1 MPLCCCHCD
10 KINVRVGFFLTKRR
24 RWGFVGSSLGLGPS
38 TGFGFRFEVRV
49 LTQEAT
55 HKLAGYFIFVHHVCV
70 YARDSHCKFQLP
82 FPPFQTDM
90 PRTLSEGRRGS
101 NKKKK
106 KKQGFHVYMSWSRAH
121 RICPA
126 CGLFPPR
133 NFPRRHAVCRLHT
146 ARIRNA

>member
-1 MPLCCCHCD
+1 M
-10 KINVRVGFFLTKRR
+10 
-24 RWGFVGSSLGLGPS
+24 GSSLGLGPS

-101 NKKKK
+101 NKKKTK
-106 KKQGFHVYMSWSRAH
+106 KNKDSMC
-121 RICPA
+121 ICPGAERTGYALPVVCFLLATSPGATPFVA
-126 CGLFPPR
+126 CTRRVYVMPDKMR
-133 NFPRRHAVCRLHT
+133 N
-146 ARIRNA
+146 ARIKRVSL

>member
-1 MPLCCCHCD
+1 M
-10 KINVRVGFFLTKRR
+10 
-24 RWGFVGSSLGLGPS
+24 GSSLGLGPS

-101 NKKKK
+101 NNKKKK
-106 KKQGFHVYMSWSRAH
+106 KTRIPCVYVLEQCAQDMPCLWFVSSSQLPPAPRLLSPAH
-121 RICPA
+121 GA
-126 CGLFPPR
+126 Y
-133 NFPRRHAVCRLHT
+133 T
-146 ARIRNA
+146 